1 MKELVNNKKAQIIIL
16 LVCLVAFSFFVT
28 VNISPDKF
36 FIPPDDPEGGI
47 RMIRDDFEL
56 RVFYQRGSWLPQDLT
71 PYNREIFQEYPQLGL
86 SYLTLPYLF
95 TNDYQNYKTII
106 ILFNFFCFLGLIYVT
121 YKIFRKLNK
130 SVLYLLLFLLPSVA
144 YFVFSRFDIV
154 VVLLMQISFYLLL
167 SRKYRASIIFLAL
180 AFLTKWYPLL
190 FLPLYFYYL
199 RGKMPV
205 PEFKKIGKEMILIF
219 FAIIFVVMV
228 FSYAIDGIY
237 SLVPYFFHSA
247 RPAAVGSLYHLIFQ
261 SSFLK
266 FGLDDLNYIGISLF
280 FLLQFSIPLIF
291 IFQPKNLQS
300 YLTDKRQLIMWMSMA
315 ILIFLLFSRFYS
327 PQWILWFLPLLV
339 LVINSKLEI
348 ILLIVYDII
357 NYLAFPVIWQSW
369 GFDSILFTIAS
380 SVLVVIIIVLIII
393 LLRRIKSSHLI
404 NENVYDH

>member
-1 MKELVNNKKAQIIIL
+1 MKELVYNKKVQITVLI
-16 LVCLVAFSFFVT
+16 VCLAVFGFFVA

-36 FIPPDDPEGGI
+36 FIPSDDPEGGI
-47 RMIRDDFEL
+47 RLIRDDFEL
-56 RVFYQRGSWLPQDLT
+56 QVFFQRGSWLPQGLT
-71 PYNREIFQEYPQLGL
+71 PYNKEIFQEYPQLGL
-86 SYLTLPYLF
+86 SYLTFPYLF
-95 TNDYQNYKTII
+95 TSDYQNYKTIL
-106 ILFNFFCFLGLIYVT
+106 ILFNFFCLLGLIYVT
-121 YKIFRKLNK
+121 YKILQKLNR
-130 SVLYLLLFLLPSVA
+130 SILYLFLFLLPSVA

-154 VVLLMQISFYLLL
+154 VVLLMQISLYLLL
-167 SRKYRASIIFLAL
+167 SRKYRASVIFLAL

-199 RGKMPV
+199 RGKLPA
-205 PEFKKIGKEMILIF
+205 PESKKIGKEMIFIF
-219 FAIIFVVMV
+219 FVIIFAVMV
-228 FSYAIDGIY
+228 FSFIIDGIY

-247 RPAAVGSLYHLIFQ
+247 RLAAAGSLYHLIFQ

-266 FGLDDLNYIGISLF
+266 FGLDNLNYIGIALF

-291 IFQPKNLQS
+291 IFQSKKLLS
-300 YLTDKRQLIMWMSMA
+300 YLTDRRQLIMWISLA

-348 ILLIVYDII
+348 VLLIAYDIV

-369 GFDSILFTIAS
+369 GFDSMLFTIAS

-404 NENVYDH
+404 SENVYDH